1 MISEDDII
9 LIAGNPQPQN
19 IMCSDKTLA
28 EEAKPKAPGQHAL
41 HYSPRTPLFLFKDK
55 IMLIQE
61 CEALTQAGFKC
72 AALLIGKGKQPNC
85 NVVQLSNK
93 PVEVAERLY
102 SALHEL
108 DAMKVDRLLVE
119 LPDNTPKWA
128 AVLDRLNRA
137 GHRG

>member
-1 MISEDDII
+1 
-9 LIAGNPQPQN
+9 
-19 IMCSDKTLA
+19 MCSDKTLA